1 MRQILAIVA
10 LVSALGWPV
19 GAAFAG
25 DAPRPRHRMR
35 QPDLDIFV
43 PIDPYEHERLYWKRK
58 SDRDLVPGGVSIDGE
73 PRYVC
78 DLDDEKF
85 DDREAFVA
93 HLRLEHLVPAE
104 QVPGS
109 LVTVDGVIHYAG
121 D

>member
-1 MRQILAIVA
+1 MRSLLAVVMLVWLAGVA
-10 LVSALGWPV
+10 S
-19 GAAFAG
+19 AG
-25 DAPRPRHRMR
+25 DVSVGRRHGFR

-85 DDREAFVA
+85 DDRERFVA
-93 HLRLEHLVPAE
+93 HLRLEHLVPPE
-104 QVPGS
+104 RIPGS
-109 LVTVDGVIHYAG
+109 LVTVDGTIHYAG